1 MKNNNINL
9 FKKIVKILDKND
21 YQKIQY
27 FPSNFSF
34 LAVGKEFENILNIF
48 LKKKHLLFYYS
59 LFPKIYLIFLN
70 NKTQLLRK
78 IFYLNESFSKQEIEF
93 FFKKK
98 EIRSLIKSG
107 IILQKKEILRL
118 NFSFVPYKKFIFVR
132 DQSSVYKG
140 WFNPKKLLNKV
151 WMGSDTI
158 IFLRFLEKYLKR
170 KNFKKALEIGSGTG
184 TVILSLSQNFEINE
198 AVDINSKAVKIT
210 FLNAKINNVENF
222 KIYKSNLYQKIK
234 GKYDLIISNPW
245 FVDLRK
251 GGLEVLPKIIDK
263 LDKYLEDN
271 GTCLLLMN
279 SFFKNKKDTLEEYF
293 LNILKKKKYDV
304 NLFSNGVFYE
314 FERNKDYKKNAVEY
328 AISYNVEIKKRGSGI
343 LTKYHPNLIRRFRDK
358 IFLKFLSFKK
368 N

>member
-222 KIYKSNLYQKIK
+222 KIHKSNLYQKIK

-293 LNILKKKKYDV
+293 LNILKKKNMMLIYFQMV
-304 NLFSNGVFYE
+304 FFMNLKGT
-314 FERNKDYKKNAVEY
+314 K
-328 AISYNVEIKKRGSGI
+328 IIKKMLLSMRF
-343 LTKYHPNLIRRFRDK
+343 LTT
-358 IFLKFLSFKK
+358 LKLRKEDLEF
-368 N
+368 